1 MLLLADRFLFLHD
14 LTRLLQRIW
23 NICYLFYWWDLLLLS
38 FFLSNQENLYM
49 IHHDLDLLYDV
60 IQKLF
65 KLSWYVYLKDSKSY
79 FMTSSASSLIII
91 SILSLFECITCFSS
105 LSMEEIKL
113 FAIAN
118 WILHVPDF
126 LRLFMSLK
134 YGLISLRYYSSDSV
148 LFLTPLLS
156 NLM

>member
-1 MLLLADRFLFLHD
+1 M
-14 LTRLLQRIW
+14 
-23 NICYLFYWWDLLLLS
+23 
-38 FFLSNQENLYM
+38 M
-49 IHHDLDLLYDV
+49 HHDLDLLYDV

-118 WILHVPDF
+118 WILHVSDF
-126 LRLFMSLK
+126 LRLFMSFK
-134 YGLISLRYYSSDSV
+134 YGLSSLRYNSSDSV